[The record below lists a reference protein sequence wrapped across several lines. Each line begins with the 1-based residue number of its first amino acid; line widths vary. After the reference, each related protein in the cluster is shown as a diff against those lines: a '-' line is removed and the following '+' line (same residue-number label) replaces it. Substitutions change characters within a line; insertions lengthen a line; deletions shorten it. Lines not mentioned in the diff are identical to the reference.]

1 MSKKINK
8 TEYMYSTPRFRFAE
22 GKMLTGDELYA
33 LSEAGSTLDIVNK
46 LASKGNDFIKSQGG
60 ECDFDKVAD
69 LIFLDSFALID
80 EASETPSAYDFF
92 KYVYDCHNLK
102 SAIKCGIRGSDPT
115 PLMYACSSVPFEC
128 AIEAYKNSGSDKY
141 PKNMSAAI
149 GKAIEAYAKTS
160 NPQLIDVIL
169 DKACFADMLECAK
182 DSGSDFLYEIVKTKI
197 DIVNILI
204 CDRIMRLANQYT
216 KNALLEE
223 TFIPGGS
230 LTLGFFADML
240 EGDRRHFAEK
250 LECTDYV
257 KMASVLFDANAPA
270 WKLECAADNTYMDIA
285 LKAKRVAFGAPVA
298 AGYIIARELE
308 AKNVRILINGK
319 NNNLSPATIR
329 ERLRASYE

>member
-1 MSKKINK
+1 MSKKISQ

-22 GKMLTGDELYA
+22 GKMLTHDELYA
-33 LSEAGSTLDIVNK
+33 LSEAESASDIVNK

-60 ECDFDKVAD
+60 EYDFDKVAD
-69 LIFLDSFALID
+69 LMFLDSFSLIS
-80 EASETPSAYDFF
+80 EASENPSAYDFF

-102 SAIKCGIRGSDPT
+102 SAIKCGIRGSDAA
-115 PLMYACSSVPFEC
+115 PLMYACSSVAYEH
-128 AIEAYKNSGSDKY
+128 AIEAYKNGGSDKY
-141 PKNMSAAI
+141 PKNMNAAI
-149 GKAIEAYAKTS
+149 GAAIEAFAKTS

-182 DSGSDFLYEIVKTKI
+182 NSGSDFLVSVVKTKI
-197 DIVNILI
+197 DLVNILI
-204 CDRIMRLANQYT
+204 CDRVMRLANQYT
-216 KNALLEE
+216 KSALLEE
-223 TFIPGGS
+223 TFIEGGT
-230 LTLGFFADML
+230 LTLGFFIDML

-285 LKAKRVAFGAPVA
+285 LKAKQVAFGIEVA

-319 NNNLSPATIR
+319 NNSLSPSTIR